1 MTELSTETIRAL
13 SADETESVAGAWSVP
28 YYAAVH
34 QFVHPLDLV
43 SLNPQP
49 LPPGPPPDIFAFRMR

>member
-1 MTELSTETIRAL
+1 MTAFNETARELTTEELGEVT
-13 SADETESVAGAWSVP
+13 GAWTFP

-49 LPPGPPPDIFAFRMR
+49 LPPRALSFFRG